1 MPAADR
7 RCLSRRTMV
16 AGVLA
21 GALPLTA
28 TAGDETAALEA
39 GRKLAAAYP
48 DHLDRVD
55 AGALVWH
62 DGTRMMLRTGRPD
75 KPFAEWL
82 AAPDLADMLAKRYP
96 VGEPASAPPVDF
108 DPGRARNQA
117 FFDKMYGPCA
127 ARDAPRPGARPVTWL
142 PAKASQTVW
151 ATTVNG
157 VDRRLEA
164 VSVALDRLGPEF
176 DVYLSPSAGTLNC
189 RTIAGTTRTSAHS
202 YGIAIDIAL
211 ARADYWGW
219 AKPDRNGRYPFRNR
233 IPLEIVTVFET
244 HGFIWGGRWYHYD
257 TMHFEYRP
265 ELLPPLSPLP

>member
-1 MPAADR
+1 
-7 RCLSRRTMV
+7 LV

-21 GALPLTA
+21 GALTGTA
-28 TAGDETAALEA
+28 TASDEAAVNDA
-39 GRKLAAAYP
+39 GRKLLAAYP
-48 DHLDRVD
+48 DHLDRID
-55 AGALVWH
+55 AGALVWR
-62 DGTRMMLRTGRPD
+62 DGTRMTLRRGRPD

-82 AAPDLADMLAKRYP
+82 AAPDLADMLAKPYA
-96 VGEPASAPPVDF
+96 VGQPASAPPVDF

-117 FFDKMYGPCA
+117 FFDKMYGGCA
-127 ARDAPRPGARPVTWL
+127 ARDARKPGAPKPGVRPVTWL
-142 PAKASQTVW
+142 PAKASETVW
-151 ATTVNG
+151 VTTVNG

-164 VSVALDRLGPEF
+164 VSAALDRLGAAF
-176 DVYLSPSAGTLNC
+176 DVYLAPSAGTLNC
-189 RTIAGTTRTSAHS
+189 RAIAGTTRTSPHS

-219 AKPDRNGRYPFRNR
+219 GKPNRDGRYPFRNR

-265 ELLPPLSPLP
+265 ELLPVLPPLP